1 VQDFVAT
8 VEEVIPVLQPGIYP
22 AYFSGIK
29 EQTNDTGTFWLLT
42 FSATDGDNQVEI
54 TATTS
59 PRITPKTKMGKWLA
73 ALIGRPLEVGEPVN
87 FTELAG
93 APCQIMVVINDA
105 GYSRIE
111 QVLPPPRVK

>member
-1 VQDFVAT
+1 MQDFKAQ
-8 VEEVIPVLQPGIYP
+8 VEEVVPVLPAGIYP

-42 FSATDGDNQVEI
+42 FSATNGDFQVEI

-73 ALIGRPLEVGEPVN
+73 ALIGHQVVVGEVVD
-87 FTELAG
+87 FSELAG
-93 APCQIMVVINDA
+93 APCQIMVTINDA

-111 QVLPPPRVK
+111 QVLPAPRK